1 MSDASNNQNKLK
13 GPFEVVFSDTVQPAY
28 RSLSNAAVAQ
38 DVTVLPDHEEPLR
51 NLDCSHYETCL
62 ELAAARNWE
71 SFTCAQCKGEINES
85 LRWRAGQNTRKDAV
99 AKAIC
104 GSTKVSVVRKD

>member
-1 MSDASNNQNKLK
+1 M
-13 GPFEVVFSDTVQPAY
+13 
-28 RSLSNAAVAQ
+28 
-38 DVTVLPDHEEPLR
+38 LPDHEEPLR

-62 ELAAARNWE
+62 ELAAALNWE